1 MEDEP
6 RETFEDPEKLFALLG
21 ISTNSKKEPT
31 PEQLSPPPRS
41 TPSPKST
48 PPSSASNDK
57 RSSFDTSLSYEER
70 AALRRAEREER
81 RRQREA
87 LA

>member
-1 MEDEP
+1 MENEP
-6 RETFEDPEKLFALLG
+6 RETFEEPAKLFALLG
-21 ISTNSKKEPT
+21 ISTNSEPM

-48 PPSSASNDK
+48 PPSSKSNDNY
-57 RSSFDTSLSYEER
+57 DMALSYEER